1 MIRGNQKVDSMNEMR
16 YDWLGD
22 RWVIFAP
29 NRLLRPDNYHDLAHR
44 HSCQT
49 ITSSKEGHTSNG
61 QRCPFCLGAEDQTPP
76 ATLTLRTDRQS
87 TSDWSVRVVP
97 NKFPA
102 IDAPEEFCLRD
113 EKSDRS
119 TPRSDLFMRK
129 QTRGGHEVII
139 EAPFHVQSITQLPN
153 DHAALIFEAYQQ
165 RLKYWRNVQSMRYAV
180 VFKNNGADAGASLV
194 HAHSQLICTD
204 FLPSD
209 VLKTQKRTIEYQKTH
224 GRCYV
229 CDVLKEELLANQRI
243 VTQSESFVALCPF
256 ASRLPYSVSILP
268 KHHQSAFEACSVD
281 QLRELATLA
290 QQTLLAIELEHP
302 GAAYNYVL
310 QTAPLDDHDPAAFHW
325 RLKILPR
332 LIKVAGFEWSSDCYI
347 NTVLPE
353 KAAQDLARH
362 LPACSQRPCVHT
374 SVPSQICTN

>member
-1 MIRGNQKVDSMNEMR
+1 MNEMR

-29 NRLLRPDNYHDLAHR
+29 NRLLRPDNYQALTHR
-44 HSCQT
+44 RSVQVNPA
-49 ITSSKEGHTSNG
+49 TSDQ
-61 QRCPFCLGAEDQTPP
+61 QRCPFCLGSEDQTPS
-76 ATLTLRTDRQS
+76 ATLTLQTANENPNH
-87 TSDWSVRVVP
+87 WSVRVVP

-102 IDAPEEFCLRD
+102 IDAPEEFCFNPEQSYPSASND
-113 EKSDRS
+113 A
-119 TPRSDLFMRK
+119 LFMRK

-165 RLKYWRNVQSMRYAV
+165 RLTYWRSVHSMRYAV

-209 VLKTQKRTIEYQKTH
+209 VLKTQKRTLEYLKTH

-229 CDVLKEELLANQRI
+229 CDILREELLVGHRI
-243 VTQSESFVALCPF
+243 VSETESFVALCPF

-268 KHHQSAFEACSVD
+268 KQHQSAFEECSLN
-281 QLRELATLA
+281 QLQELASLV
-290 QQTLLAIELEHP
+290 QQTLLAIELQHP
-302 GAAYNYVL
+302 DAAYNYVL
-310 QTAPLDDHDPAAFHW
+310 QTAPLDAHDPAAFHW

-353 KAAQDLARH
+353 KAAKDLARH
-362 LPACSQRPCVHT
+362 VPT
-374 SVPSQICTN
+374 STQGPKVSLLAQASISPKSSHIQESK